1 MSLMREKGVR
11 SGMYRAIHGYDQ
23 VKEKHMTYYD
33 KNKES
38 SYLSHWGLNN
48 LSLND

>member
-11 SGMYRAIHGYDQ
+11 SGMYRAIHGYDK

-38 SYLSHWGLNN
+38 SYFSH
-48 LSLND
+48 